1 MLRCPDTELGAVCI
15 TKQGVTYFTLARRTR
30 RKSERLVSLFKTDKQ
45 QHQFY
50 AERLALPFAR
60 RARITLRPPTV
71 AIRDLN
77 PWRRLRTSTLG

>member
-1 MLRCPDTELGAVCI
+1 M
-15 TKQGVTYFTLARRTR
+15 LARRTR
-30 RKSERLVSLFKTDKQ
+30 RKSERLVSFFKTANQ
-45 QHQFY
+45 THQFY
-50 AERLALPFAR
+50 AERRDLPFAR